1 MIKDR
6 LKELDIKITELAGY
20 LNISRPTMYKFI
32 QIYDENND
40 HKEIKK
46 QVLRLFDYINSNP
59 YIDKSNVINYILNRI
74 SKPADLEAEDN
85 YALYRDVK
93 KYILNNPS
101 SEKTQFINLIIK
113 DSSFDMVIHYLMEVN
128 NLSNTTDISPD
139 NSDFLKPYKE
149 INDFYQKK

>member
-6 LKELDIKITELAGY
+6 LKELDIKITELASY

-32 QIYDENND
+32 EMYDESDN

-74 SKPADLEAEDN
+74 SKPADLESEDN
-85 YALYRDVK
+85 YAVYRDVK

-101 SEKTQFINLIIK
+101 SEKTQFINLIIR
-113 DSSFDMVIHYLMEVN
+113 DSSFDMAIHYLMEIS
-128 NLSNTTDISPD
+128 NLSKINETSLEQEE
-139 NSDFLKPYKE
+139 FLKPYKD